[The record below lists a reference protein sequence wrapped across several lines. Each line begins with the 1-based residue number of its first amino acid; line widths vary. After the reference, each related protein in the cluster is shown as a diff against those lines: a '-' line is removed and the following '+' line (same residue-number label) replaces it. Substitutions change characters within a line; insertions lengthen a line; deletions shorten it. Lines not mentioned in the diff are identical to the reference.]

1 MSKKPTKMDP
11 PSSLTKYE
19 ATYWRTLVNACR
31 DLEILN
37 ERDAQLFELAALA
50 AGEYLIARGAYLE
63 HGPTITT
70 DGDRGGIVTKANPA
84 STVMSQAATRLS
96 GLLKD
101 LGLGPAARSKMN
113 ASARQSGIT
122 EDTIGKL
129 LNS

>member
-1 MSKKPTKMDP
+1 MSKKPTKMTTP
-11 PSSLTKYE
+11 PGLSKYE
-19 ATYWRTLVNACR
+19 SDYWRTLVNACR
-31 DLEILN
+31 DLELLN
-37 ERDAQLFELAALA
+37 ERDAQLFEVAAKA
-50 AGEYLIARGAYLE
+50 AGEYQVARDAFME
-63 HGPTITT
+63 HGPTIITE
-70 DGDRGGIVTKANPA
+70 GDRGSAITKANPA
-84 STVMSQAATRLS
+84 STVMSQAASRLY